1 MSNPIR
7 GNCINLFIKEGEH
20 YIRIAHSTVFTLSTD
35 IKTSKTM
42 SKDSSD
48 VFYGLRIANVGWS
61 ISGESLVIDGDTDIL
76 DLFYK
81 MVSIDKLKICYGI
94 VAEGQTTPPQE
105 GYIGYCYIT
114 ELSLQADTG
123 DKAMYKY
130 SLTGCSPLE
139 YRDIDD
145 PDAEDPIDFINRT
158 TPQLAFSAAGGV
170 CNEGD
175 DPDLGTL
182 INPENL
188 TVRFTITKID

>member
-1 MSNPIR
+1 MSNPVK
-7 GNCINLFIKEGEH
+7 GNSINLFIKEGEH
-20 YIRIAHSTVFTLSTD
+20 YYRIAHSTVFTLNTNT
-35 IKTSKTM
+35 KTSKTI
-42 SKDSSD
+42 SKDYD
-48 VFYGLRIANVGWS
+48 NVFYGLRIANVGWS
-61 ISGESLVIDGDTDIL
+61 IEGESLVIDADTD
-76 DLFYK
+76 LFDK
-81 MVSIDKLKICYGI
+81 MVRQEKLKICYGI

-114 ELSLQADTG
+114 DLELEANTG

-139 YRDIDD
+139 YGDIDD
-145 PDAEDPIDFINRT
+145 PDADDPIDFINRT

>member
-1 MSNPIR
+1 MSNPVK
-7 GNCINLFIKEGEH
+7 GNSINLFIKEGEH
-20 YIRIAHSTVFTLSTD
+20 YYRIAHSTVFTLNTNT
-35 IKTSKTM
+35 KTSKTI
-42 SKDSSD
+42 SKDYD
-48 VFYGLRIANVGWS
+48 NVFYGLRIANVGWS
-61 ISGESLVIDGDTDIL
+61 IEGESLVIDADTD
-76 DLFYK
+76 LFDK
-81 MVSIDKLKICYGI
+81 MVSQEKLKVCYGI

-105 GYIGYCYIT
+105 GYVGYCYIT
-114 ELSLQADTG
+114 DLELEANTG

-182 INPENL
+182 INPNNL

>member
-1 MSNPIR
+1 MSNPVK
-7 GNCINLFIKEGEH
+7 GNSINLFIKEGEH
-20 YIRIAHSTVFTLSTD
+20 YYRIAHSTVFTLNTNT
-35 IKTSKTM
+35 KTSKTI
-42 SKDSSD
+42 SKDYD
-48 VFYGLRIANVGWS
+48 NVFYGLRIANVGWS
-61 ISGESLVIDGDTDIL
+61 IEGESLVIDADTD
-76 DLFYK
+76 LFDK
-81 MVSIDKLKICYGI
+81 MISQEKLKICYGI
-94 VAEGQTTPPQE
+94 VAEGQSTPPQE

-114 ELSLQADTG
+114 NLELEANTG

-139 YRDIDD
+139 YGDIDD

>member
-1 MSNPIR
+1 MSNPVK
-7 GNCINLFIKEGEH
+7 GNSINLFIKEGEH
-20 YIRIAHSTVFTLSTD
+20 YYRIAHSTVFTLNTNT
-35 IKTSKTM
+35 KTSKTI
-42 SKDSSD
+42 SKDYD
-48 VFYGLRIANVGWS
+48 NVFYGLRIANVGWS
-61 ISGESLVIDGDTDIL
+61 IEGESLVIDADTD
-76 DLFYK
+76 LFDK
-81 MVSIDKLKICYGI
+81 MISQEKLKICYGI

-114 ELSLQADTG
+114 DLELEANTG

-139 YRDIDD
+139 YGDIDD
-145 PDAEDPIDFINRT
+145 PDAQDPIDFINRT

-182 INPENL
+182 INPNNL

>member
-1 MSNPIR
+1 MSNPVK
-7 GNCINLFIKEGEH
+7 GNSINLFIKEGEH
-20 YIRIAHSTVFTLSTD
+20 YYRIAHSTVFTLNTNT
-35 IKTSKTM
+35 KTSKTI
-42 SKDSSD
+42 SKDYD
-48 VFYGLRIANVGWS
+48 NVFYGLRIANIGWS
-61 ISGESLVIDGDTDIL
+61 IEGESLVIDADTD
-76 DLFYK
+76 LFDK
-81 MVSIDKLKICYGI
+81 MISQEKLKICYGI
-94 VAEGQTTPPQE
+94 VAEGQSTPPQE

-114 ELSLQADTG
+114 DLELEANTG

-182 INPENL
+182 INPNNL

>member
-1 MSNPIR
+1 MSNPVK
-7 GNCINLFIKEGEH
+7 GNSINLFIKEGEH
-20 YIRIAHSTVFTLSTD
+20 YYRIAHSTVFTLNTNT
-35 IKTSKTM
+35 KTSKTI
-42 SKDSSD
+42 SKDYD
-48 VFYGLRIANVGWS
+48 NVFYGLRIANVGWS
-61 ISGESLVIDGDTDIL
+61 IEGESLVIDADTD
-76 DLFYK
+76 LFDK
-81 MVSIDKLKICYGI
+81 MISQEKLKICYGI

-114 ELSLQADTG
+114 DLELEANTG

-139 YRDIDD
+139 YGDIDD
-145 PDAEDPIDFINRT
+145 PDAEDPIDFINKT

>member
-1 MSNPIR
+1 MSNPVK
-7 GNCINLFIKEGEH
+7 GNSINLFIKEGEH
-20 YIRIAHSTVFTLSTD
+20 YYRIAHSTVFTLNTNT
-35 IKTSKTM
+35 KTSKTI
-42 SKDSSD
+42 SKDYD
-48 VFYGLRIANVGWS
+48 NVFYGLRIANVGWS
-61 ISGESLVIDGDTDIL
+61 IEGESLVIDADTD
-76 DLFYK
+76 LFDK
-81 MVSIDKLKICYGI
+81 MVSQEKLKVCYGI
-94 VAEGQTTPPQE
+94 VAEGQSTPPQE

-114 ELSLQADTG
+114 DLELEANTG
-123 DKAMYKY
+123 DKAVYKY

-139 YRDIDD
+139 YGDIDD

>member
-1 MSNPIR
+1 MSNPVK
-7 GNCINLFIKEGEH
+7 GNSINLFIKEGEH
-20 YIRIAHSTVFTLSTD
+20 YYRIAHSTVFTLNTD
-35 IKTSKTM
+35 TKTSKTM
-42 SKDSSD
+42 SKDSSG

-61 ISGESLVIDGDTDIL
+61 IEGESLVIDADTD
-76 DLFYK
+76 LFDK
-81 MVSIDKLKICYGI
+81 MVSQEKLKICYGI

-130 SLTGCSPLE
+130 SLIGCSPLE
-139 YRDIDD
+139 YGDIDD

-182 INPENL
+182 INPNNL

>member
-1 MSNPIR
+1 MSNPVK
-7 GNCINLFIKEGEH
+7 GNSINLFIKEGEH
-20 YIRIAHSTVFTLSTD
+20 YYRIAHSTVFTLNTNT
-35 IKTSKTM
+35 KTSKTI
-42 SKDSSD
+42 SKDYD
-48 VFYGLRIANVGWS
+48 NVFYGLRIANVGWS
-61 ISGESLVIDGDTDIL
+61 IEGESLVIDADTD
-76 DLFYK
+76 LFDK
-81 MVSIDKLKICYGI
+81 MVSQEKLKVCYGI

-114 ELSLQADTG
+114 DLELEANTG
-123 DKAMYKY
+123 DKAVYKY

-139 YRDIDD
+139 YGDIDD

>member
-1 MSNPIR
+1 MSNPVK
-7 GNCINLFIKEGEH
+7 GNSINLFIKEGEH
-20 YIRIAHSTVFTLSTD
+20 YYRIAHSTVFTLNTNT
-35 IKTSKTM
+35 KTSKTI
-42 SKDSSD
+42 SKDYD
-48 VFYGLRIANVGWS
+48 NVFYGLRIANVGWS
-61 ISGESLVIDGDTDIL
+61 IEGESLVIDADTD
-76 DLFYK
+76 LFDK
-81 MVSIDKLKICYGI
+81 MISQDKLKICYGI
-94 VAEGQTTPPQE
+94 VAEGQSTPPQE

-114 ELSLQADTG
+114 DLELEANTG

-139 YRDIDD
+139 YGDIDD

>member
-1 MSNPIR
+1 MSNPVK
-7 GNCINLFIKEGEH
+7 GNSINLFIKEGEH
-20 YIRIAHSTVFTLSTD
+20 YYRIAHSTVFTLNTNT
-35 IKTSKTM
+35 KTSKTI
-42 SKDSSD
+42 SKDYD
-48 VFYGLRIANVGWS
+48 NVFYGLRIANVGWS
-61 ISGESLVIDGDTDIL
+61 IEGESLVIDADTD
-76 DLFYK
+76 LFDK
-81 MVSIDKLKICYGI
+81 MVRQEKLKVCYGI

-105 GYIGYCYIT
+105 GYVGYCYIT
-114 ELSLQADTG
+114 DLELEANTG

-145 PDAEDPIDFINRT
+145 PDAQDPIDFINKT

-182 INPENL
+182 INPNNL

>member
-1 MSNPIR
+1 MSNPVK
-7 GNCINLFIKEGEH
+7 GNSINLFIKEGEH
-20 YIRIAHSTVFTLSTD
+20 YYRIAHSTVFTLNTNT
-35 IKTSKTM
+35 KTSKTI
-42 SKDSSD
+42 SKDYD
-48 VFYGLRIANVGWS
+48 NVFYGLRIANVGWS
-61 ISGESLVIDGDTDIL
+61 IEGESLVIDTDTD
-76 DLFYK
+76 LFDK
-81 MVSIDKLKICYGI
+81 MISQEKLKICYGI

-114 ELSLQADTG
+114 DLELEANTG

-139 YRDIDD
+139 YGDIDD
-145 PDAEDPIDFINRT
+145 PDADDPIDFINRT

-182 INPENL
+182 INPNNL

>member
-1 MSNPIR
+1 MSNPVK
-7 GNCINLFIKEGEH
+7 GNSINLFIKEGEH
-20 YIRIAHSTVFTLSTD
+20 YYRIAHSTVFTLNTNT
-35 IKTSKTM
+35 KTSKTI
-42 SKDSSD
+42 SKDYD
-48 VFYGLRIANVGWS
+48 NVFYGLRIANVGWS
-61 ISGESLVIDGDTDIL
+61 IEGESLVIDADTD
-76 DLFYK
+76 LFDK
-81 MVSIDKLKICYGI
+81 MISQEKLKICYGI
-94 VAEGQTTPPQE
+94 VAEGQSTPPQE

-114 ELSLQADTG
+114 DLELEANTG

>member
-1 MSNPIR
+1 MSNPVK
-7 GNCINLFIKEGEH
+7 GNSINLFIKEGEH
-20 YIRIAHSTVFTLSTD
+20 YYRIAHSTVFTLNTNT
-35 IKTSKTM
+35 KTSKTI
-42 SKDSSD
+42 SKDYD
-48 VFYGLRIANVGWS
+48 NVFYGLRIANVGWS
-61 ISGESLVIDGDTDIL
+61 IEGESLVIDADTD
-76 DLFYK
+76 LFDK
-81 MVSIDKLKICYGI
+81 MVSQEKLKVCYGI

-105 GYIGYCYIT
+105 GYVGYCYIT
-114 ELSLQADTG
+114 DLELEANTG

>member
-1 MSNPIR
+1 MSNPVK
-7 GNCINLFIKEGEH
+7 GNSINLFIKEGEH
-20 YIRIAHSTVFTLSTD
+20 YYRIAHSTVFTLNTNT
-35 IKTSKTM
+35 KTSKTI
-42 SKDSSD
+42 SKDYD
-48 VFYGLRIANVGWS
+48 NVFYGLRIANVGWS
-61 ISGESLVIDGDTDIL
+61 IEGESLVIDADTD
-76 DLFYK
+76 LFDK
-81 MVSIDKLKICYGI
+81 MVRQEKLKVCYGI

-105 GYIGYCYIT
+105 GYVGYCYIT
-114 ELSLQADTG
+114 DLELEANTG

-158 TPQLAFSAAGGV
+158 TPQLAFSTAGGV

-182 INPENL
+182 INPNNL

>member
-1 MSNPIR
+1 MSNPVK
-7 GNCINLFIKEGEH
+7 GNSINLFIKEGEH
-20 YIRIAHSTVFTLSTD
+20 YYRIAHSTVFTLNTNT
-35 IKTSKTM
+35 KTSKTI
-42 SKDSSD
+42 SKDYD
-48 VFYGLRIANVGWS
+48 NVFYGLRIANVGWS
-61 ISGESLVIDGDTDIL
+61 IEGESLVIDADTD
-76 DLFYK
+76 LFDK
-81 MVSIDKLKICYGI
+81 MISQEKLKICYGI
-94 VAEGQTTPPQE
+94 VAEGQPTPPQE

-114 ELSLQADTG
+114 DLELEANTG
-123 DKAMYKY
+123 DKAMYRY

-139 YRDIDD
+139 YGDIDD

-182 INPENL
+182 INPNNL

>member
-1 MSNPIR
+1 MSNPVK
-7 GNCINLFIKEGEH
+7 GNSINLFIKEGEH
-20 YIRIAHSTVFTLSTD
+20 YYRIAHSTVFTLNTNT
-35 IKTSKTM
+35 KTSKTI
-42 SKDSSD
+42 SKDYD
-48 VFYGLRIANVGWS
+48 NVFYGLRIANVGWS
-61 ISGESLVIDGDTDIL
+61 IDGESLVIDADTD
-76 DLFYK
+76 LFDK
-81 MVSIDKLKICYGI
+81 MISQEKLKICYGI
-94 VAEGQTTPPQE
+94 VAEGQSTPPQE

-114 ELSLQADTG
+114 DLELEANTG

-139 YRDIDD
+139 YGDIDD

>member
-1 MSNPIR
+1 MSNPVK

-20 YIRIAHSTVFTLSTD
+20 YYRIAHSTVFTLNTD
-35 IKTSKTM
+35 TKTSKTM
-42 SKDSSD
+42 SKDSSG

-61 ISGESLVIDGDTDIL
+61 IEGESLVIDADTD
-76 DLFYK
+76 LFDK
-81 MVSIDKLKICYGI
+81 MVSQEKLKICYGI

-123 DKAMYKY
+123 DKAMYNY

-139 YRDIDD
+139 YGDIDD

-158 TPQLAFSAAGGV
+158 TPQLEFSAAGGV

-182 INPENL
+182 INPSNL

>member
-1 MSNPIR
+1 MSNPVK
-7 GNCINLFIKEGEH
+7 GNSINLFIKEGEH
-20 YIRIAHSTVFTLSTD
+20 YYRIAHSTVFTLNTNT
-35 IKTSKTM
+35 KTSKTI
-42 SKDSSD
+42 SKDYD
-48 VFYGLRIANVGWS
+48 NVFYGLRIANVGWS
-61 ISGESLVIDGDTDIL
+61 IEGESLVIDADTD
-76 DLFYK
+76 LFDK
-81 MVSIDKLKICYGI
+81 MVRQEKLKVCYGI
-94 VAEGQTTPPQE
+94 VAEGQSTPPQE

-114 ELSLQADTG
+114 DLELEANTG

-182 INPENL
+182 INPNNL

>member
-35 IKTSKTM
+35 AKTSKTM
-42 SKDSSD
+42 SKDNSD

-61 ISGESLVIDGDTDIL
+61 ISGESLVIDADTD
-76 DLFYK
+76 LFDK
-81 MVSIDKLKICYGI
+81 MVSQDKLKICYGI

-139 YRDIDD
+139 YGDIDD
-145 PDAEDPIDFINRT
+145 PDAETPIDFINRT
-158 TPQLAFSAAGGV
+158 TPQLEFSEAGGV

-182 INPENL
+182 INPNEL
-188 TVRFTITKID
+188 TVRFIITKID